1 MIKNLSNKR
10 AKDRKKAEL
19 VKLENEID
27 TSFPLFLFRVRE
39 AEKSVRSRRMS
50 HIDVREEVKGPP
62 VEYGFAEK
70 EEARKLRDW
79 WIDNH
84 GDSQGGASE
93 EAVGNKHSE
102 ETDAMES

>member
-1 MIKNLSNKR
+1 MWR
-10 AKDRKKAEL
+10 FAEHTDESGN
-19 VKLENEID
+19 VV
-27 TSFPLFLFRVRE
+27 VRE